1 MATETNEAISV
12 EHTGVPPARVLELRV
27 HGVSNTPPASM
38 LAVEKKDVCRSGGDD
53 LSGFWTL
60 SRDAEAKYL
69 RPDGTA
75 SGPAHSL
82 VPEGV
87 RREAYSWGGLARSAR
102 KVPGV
107 DRVPGVAR
115 GVIRAFWVFIIPFG
129 MVNVAHWARDLHEP
143 ERGGRRVL
151 RTGSGGLV
159 RLAGLTVTLLWVV
172 TAATVTLGLVAAQCF
187 VPDSNGTTVVA
198 CSILPDPLNGLADWS
213 SGQRTALFAALAAA
227 AFLVLG
233 GVATTGIVRYERVVS
248 PTRAKEKQDKDRP
261 RIMPD
266 VKGAATSWPWL
277 ARTGFW
283 DHVRASTSMWLDHLA
298 AGFALIAI
306 LVSWQM
312 LHRAGDQCPSVGNYL
327 LAECRDLSGTPD
339 AGKSWFLL
347 LVLGW
352 ALLAVVAVRIGFLQ
366 VEPGS
371 TSKDPRWVIDAGLLA
386 VAVAVL
392 VWVEIETATSV
403 ERPVAVGDPARFA
416 GLEVVPAVL
425 IATLVL
431 LCVAAVGLRGHLPAI
446 VWAPLVVAGIGA
458 AVMTLVERDAQDAD
472 GVRLWATVATGVLVV
487 LGVVA
492 FAANLRAD
500 GRENEGWGGR
510 GPAVFLALA
519 SGFGMV
525 LSGAMVAGVVGWL
538 ELSTVP
544 AGVSRST
551 AESVEAAGAWP
562 EPVVSSPDGSLNLW
576 TPEGYR
582 EFAAMSLLVIV
593 ALAAAVVVL
602 GLRTWLFR
610 TTIRDLPFDTT
621 PSTVGSAAGME
632 KKIAGTR
639 RLATL
644 AHRAERIVGWL
655 AASFW
660 FALVATL
667 LARPAGASESSAAVP
682 SMFSLA
688 PRLDDWGTKSVLFA
702 VGLLVASVVV
712 AGSKKSLVRPWGLL
726 WDLMCFLPRVAHPF
740 GPPCYAERAVPELR
754 GRIDEWLGAADAQ
767 PDSGRRVVMS
777 AHSLGA
783 VVVVAALLARWD
795 TRTATTESENIAFL
809 SFGTQLRSYFGRFFP
824 ELLGPTVLGTRPTRG
839 AKAWAGDPWSRETKD
854 AEVPPFAAWTL
865 VGSLTPEDE
874 DRTVT
879 RWRSLW
885 RRTDYLG
892 FPVNGY
898 AVGADESVASTEI
911 DRMDAEWD
919 ESVDPAKV
927 ATHGGDQRTPQY
939 RTQLTLLVGL
949 LPPRRAAQKVTPDG
963 DDTGSPRPGTT
974 AVVPE

>member
-1 MATETNEAISV
+1 MATETNDRIGV
-12 EHTGVPPARVLELRV
+12 EHAGGPPASVLEIRV

-38 LAVEKKDVCRSGGDD
+38 LAVDKADVRRSGGDD
-53 LSGFWTL
+53 LGSFWTL
-60 SRDAEAKYL
+60 TEAAEGKYL
-69 RPDGTA
+69 EPEGTA
-75 SGPAHSL
+75 VARTYSAVPAGIH
-82 VPEGV
+82 
-87 RREAYSWGGLARSAR
+87 REAYSWGGLARLA
-102 KVPGV
+102 KVPGI
-107 DRVPGVAR
+107 REVPGVVR

-143 ERGGRRVL
+143 ESAGRRVL
-151 RTGSGGLV
+151 RTGSGGLE
-159 RLAGLTVTLLWVV
+159 RLAGLVLTLLWVA
-172 TAATVTLGLVAAQCF
+172 TAATVTLGLVAAQCY
-187 VPDSNGTTVVA
+187 VPDSSGTSTVIA
-198 CSILPDPLNGLADWS
+198 CSVLPDALDGLAGWS
-213 SGQRTALFAALAAA
+213 SGQRAALFALLAALAL
-227 AFLVLG
+227 LVLG
-233 GVATTGIVRYERVVS
+233 AVASTGIVRYERVVS
-248 PTRAKEKQDKDRP
+248 PKRQQENADDDRP
-261 RIMPD
+261 RVMPAAKD
-266 VKGAATSWPWL
+266 AATSWPWL

-298 AGFALIAI
+298 AGLSLLTI
-306 LVSWQM
+306 LVSWQQ

-339 AGKSWFLL
+339 AGKSWFTL

-371 TSKDPRWVIDAGLLA
+371 TSGNVRSVIDAGLLA
-386 VAVAVL
+386 ATVAL
-392 VWVEIETATSV
+392 FVWVEVETATSV
-403 ERPVAVGDPARFA
+403 ERPLAVGDPARFA

-446 VWAPLVVAGIGA
+446 VWAPLVLAGIGG

-472 GVRLWATVATGVLVV
+472 GVRLWATVTAGVLVV
-487 LGVVA
+487 LGVAAVT
-492 FAANLRAD
+492 ANLRAA
-500 GRENEGWGGR
+500 GRAHQGWGGR

-525 LSGAMVAGVVGWL
+525 LTGATVAGVVWWL
-538 ELSTVP
+538 EQSQVP
-544 AGVSRST
+544 SGVSRST
-551 AESVEAAGAWP
+551 AESVDAADAWP
-562 EPVVSSPDGSLNLW
+562 QPVVTSADGALDLW

-582 EFAAMSLLVIV
+582 EFAAMSLLVIL
-593 ALAAAVVVL
+593 ALVLAVVVL
-602 GLRTWLFR
+602 VGRTFLFR
-610 TTIRDLPFDTT
+610 TAISDVPFDPT
-621 PSTVGSAAGME
+621 PPAAVGDARRAA
-632 KKIAGTR
+632 KIAATR

-655 AASFW
+655 AAMFW
-660 FALVATL
+660 LALVATL
-667 LARPAGASESSAAVP
+667 LARPAGAPEPSGAVP
-682 SMFSLA
+682 SVVPLWTW
-688 PRLDDWGTKSVLFA
+688 LDDWGTGAILVA

-712 AGSKKSLVRPWGLL
+712 AGSRKSLVRPWGLL

-754 GRIDEWLGAADAQ
+754 GRIDEWLGDVE
-767 PDSGRRVVMS
+767 PPGDLGRRVVMS

-795 TRTATTESENIAFL
+795 TETASTASGNIAFL

-824 ELLGPTVLGTRPTRG
+824 ELLGPAVLGTSPTPG
-839 AKAWAGDPWSRETKD
+839 ARVWAGDPWKRETD
-854 AEVPPFAAWTL
+854 GAVVPEFGAWTL
-865 VGSLTPEDE
+865 AGSLTPAVDLTAG
-874 DRTVT
+874 RRNRT

-898 AVGADESVASTEI
+898 FVGAAEVPDGVAI

-927 ATHGGDQRTPQY
+927 ATHGGDHRTPQY
-939 RTQLTLLVGL
+939 RTQLDALVGL
-949 LPPRRAAQKVTPDG
+949 LTPSGDAQ
-963 DDTGSPRPGTT
+963 
-974 AVVPE
+974 E